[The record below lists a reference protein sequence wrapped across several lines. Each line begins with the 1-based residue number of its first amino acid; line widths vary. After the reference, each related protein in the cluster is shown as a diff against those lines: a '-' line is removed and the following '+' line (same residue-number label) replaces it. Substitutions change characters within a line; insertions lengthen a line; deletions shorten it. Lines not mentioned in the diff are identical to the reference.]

1 VQRTGILA
9 RKLGMTR
16 VFHEDGMHIPVT
28 VLSVERCQ
36 VIARRTAESDGYNG
50 IQVGAGAVRVKK
62 LSKSERGHFAKAK
75 VEPKSRLVE
84 FRVTED
90 ALLAVGDEILPSHFV
105 PGQRVDVMGTSIG
118 KGFAGAM
125 KRHGF
130 SGLEATHGVSISHRA
145 HGSTGHSQDPGRVF
159 KGKKMAGQL
168 GNRRAT
174 VQNLEVISVDDD
186 RGLIFVKG
194 AVPGSKEAWVA
205 VTDAVKTALPKEA
218 PVPAGLRGVMEGG
231 EDKELEVAAAAEEEV
246 APDSASDSD
255 EGVDETLA
263 EETSAEEEADAGDG
277 PDVVATESEGDDESD
292 EAEESKS

>member
-1 VQRTGILA
+1 MQRTGILA

-16 VFHEDGMHIPVT
+16 VFHEDGIHVPVT
-28 VLSVERCQ
+28 VLSVEGCQ
-36 VIARRTAESDGYNG
+36 VVARRTAESDGYNG
-50 IQVGAGAVRVKK
+50 IQVGSGVARVKN
-62 LSKSERGHFAKAK
+62 LSKAERGHFAKAK

-130 SGLEATHGVSISHRA
+130 SGMEATHGVSISHRA

-159 KGKKMAGQL
+159 KGKKMAGQM

-174 VQNLEVISVDDD
+174 VQNLEVVSVDDD

-205 VTDAVKTALPKEA
+205 ITDAVKTALPQEA
-218 PVPAGLRGVMEGG
+218 PVPAGLRGIIEAG
-231 EDKELEVAAAAEEEV
+231 EDEEPEVAAETEEEV
-246 APDSASDSD
+246 APGAASDSD
-255 EGVDETLA
+255 EGADQA
-263 EETSAEEEADAGDG
+263 QEE
-277 PDVVATESEGDDESD
+277 
-292 EAEESKS
+292 KS